1 MAAGS
6 LAVVVE
12 VAGLVDVEPVQPEPE
27 LQHCAPH
34 LGHALSVWDVVGVDD
49 SEKGKGREKGQGS
62 SGFPTPK
69 MA

>member
-12 VAGLVDVEPVQPEPE
+12 VAGLVDVEPVQPKPE

-34 LGHALSVWDVVGVDD
+34 LGHALSVWDVVGVDY
-49 SEKGKGREKGQGS
+49 SEKGKGQRVKAVQV
-62 SGFPTPK
+62 FQLRRWLK
-69 MA
+69 